1 MLRKPLSDSEELP
14 KEEAFGVGA
23 QWERGFNASPI
34 IFFRSLRIR
43 KRCSGEGASSSRGE
57 EAVRKPFFEEE
68 REGFLG
74 FVGSDLCGSLVTF
87 LPFVKREKREKR
99 ENH

>member
-1 MLRKPLSDSEELP
+1 MLGKPLSDSEKLP

-43 KRCSGEGASSSRGE
+43 KRCSREGALSSRGE

-74 FVGSDLCGSLVTF
+74 LVGSDLCGSLVTF

-99 ENH
+99 ENP